1 MTDKSASET
10 APADNDKTI
19 TIQSESFTIST
30 PYSEGHAI
38 TAVEA
43 RVLNQTWLENIANSQ
58 RKTIK
63 EAKEEGT
70 FDLKVARKAV
80 ADYAAEYS
88 FATGGPAVRRTLDPI
103 QKEARAIARNLIA
116 AKLKDAGKKMKD
128 QDKAKLATAVD
139 QWAEHPKV
147 IAAATKVVKEREE
160 LANLSLDAA

>member
-1 MTDKSASET
+1 MTET
-10 APADNDKTI
+10 PANTQTV
-19 TIQSESFTIST
+19 TIQSESFTISA
-30 PYSEGHAI
+30 PYAEGH
-38 TAVEA
+38 TLTVVEA
-43 RVLNQTWLENIANSQ
+43 KVLNQTRCENVCNNQ
-58 RKTIK
+58 RKLIK

-70 FDLKVARKAV
+70 FDLKAARKSV
-80 ADYAAEYS
+80 ADYDAAYS

-103 QKEARAIARNLIA
+103 QKEARAIARNLIS

>member
-1 MTDKSASET
+1 MTDKS
-10 APADNDKTI
+10 PAENEKTI

-30 PYSEGHAI
+30 PYSEGHPI

-43 RVLNQTWLENIANSQ
+43 RVLNQTRSENVCNNQ
-58 RKTIK
+58 RKAIK
-63 EAKEEGT
+63 AAKEEGT
-70 FDLKVARKAV
+70 FDLKAAKKSI
-80 ADYAAEYS
+80 ADYDAAYS
-88 FATGGPAVRRTLDPI
+88 FATGGPAVKRTLDPI
-103 QKEARAIARNLIA
+103 QKEARAIARNLIS

>member
-1 MTDKSASET
+1 MTDKATNEA

-30 PYSEGHAI
+30 PYSEGHPI

-58 RKTIK
+58 RKAIK

-88 FATGGPAVRRTLDPI
+88 FATGVPAGRRTLDPI
-103 QKEARAIARNLIA
+103 QKEARAIARNLIS